1 MGSHFIAYCR
11 DPINDEWNKYN
22 DAIVSPVIDF
32 KKEVIDFAMPYVLF
46 YQKKKYN

>member
-1 MGSHFIAYCR
+1 MLTI
-11 DPINDEWNKYN
+11 PIYDTILLPDVTFY
-22 DAIVSPVIDF
+22 F